1 MILSLRSLRQKKTR
15 ALYHARS
22 LSYFARE
29 VRTFEKKRLYL
40 WRPLYNLSTFSPIVT
55 GTKCHSGLNIQWMFR
70 LGQNVQWTFCQGT
83 FHPGTKKITMVFLSY
98 ERIAIF
104 QVKNK
109 LHT

>member
-40 WRPLYNLSTFSPIVT
+40 WRPLYVSITRLIFGLSEPDRVQTNYIDNIVSVPNT
-55 GTKCHSGLNIQWMFR
+55 SIHYSAVLLQYEIICYVVCL
-70 LGQNVQWTFCQGT
+70 
-83 FHPGTKKITMVFLSY
+83 FLY
-98 ERIAIF
+98 PLVGCE
-104 QVKNK
+104 NK
-109 LHT
+109 QF